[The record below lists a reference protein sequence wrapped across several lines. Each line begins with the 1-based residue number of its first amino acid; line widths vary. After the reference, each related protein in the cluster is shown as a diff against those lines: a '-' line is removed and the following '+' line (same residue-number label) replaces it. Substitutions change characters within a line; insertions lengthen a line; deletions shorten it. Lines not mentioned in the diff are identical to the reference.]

1 MENKNYN
8 RFQVTMHLFNNFSQ
22 KTPKFG
28 ENICEKNWAVA
39 LRDIFATLLHF
50 VILSSVMVNIGH
62 GVFCL
67 K

>member
-22 KTPKFG
+22 KTTKFG
-28 ENICEKNWAVA
+28 ENICEKNLAVA
-39 LRDIFATLLHF
+39 LWVIFAILLHF
-50 VILSSVMVNIGH
+50 VILSSVIDNIDH